1 MHISGSKSV
10 CVVICKNTTCPNWIH
25 SIAGKPSFR
34 VCGGDRLTF
43 VSTTL
48 VIKNY
53 RINSAGL
60 QCTDFITSASQIL
73 PSNVPH
79 IQADIS
85 LKPQKI
91 ISTEILPLIHQKMRD
106 AISKS
111 YAAFLVY
118 CFKFIVNILSTLS
131 TYLFDDD
138 KIILQKLEW
147 WTRTLLKLVLTR
159 NVERFITSLW
169 NGNVFVVLL

>member
-1 MHISGSKSV
+1 M
-10 CVVICKNTTCPNWIH
+10 W
-25 SIAGKPSFR
+25 SIAKTLLVLTGLIQLQGSHHSECMGESFDI
-34 VCGGDRLTF
+34 CFDNIDKF
-43 VSTTL
+43 V
-48 VIKNY
+48 VKNY

-60 QCTDFITSASQIL
+60 QRADTITTATQIL
-73 PSNVPH
+73 PSNVPD